1 MVEPLRITSEESP
14 LTAKKA
20 LPENFTLSFRPNEDR
35 VIVFV
40 LPADQISKK
49 AGLWIPEDKQKPLS
63 IGQVV
68 GVVADVDKAIII
80 GSKVMF
86 PTPAGYEFTYDE
98 IDLKI
103 IRATN
108 IEAWE

>member
-1 MVEPLRITSEESP
+1 MDPIRITGEDSP
-14 LTAKKA
+14 VTPKKG
-20 LPENFTLSFRPNEDR
+20 LPENFTLSFKPNEDR

-40 LPADQISKK
+40 LPQDQMSK

-63 IGQVV
+63 LAQVV
-68 GVVADVDKAIII
+68 GVGEDVNKSIVI

-98 IDLKI
+98 VDLKV